1 MRCLTILMIFPIS
14 VTEPSHNI
22 KLLRVGGEE
31 TFCSRKLCVRTP
43 PLPLDWT
50 YTGLTHAGSTNAT
63 LDNAGKGLIIMC
75 PMINMRIECVVVSVL
90 RVRIKYIINIIS
102 VAFVWANKNIQCYR
116 LIISNL
122 FSAGTV
128 YKDDGLKYLKWS

>member
-1 MRCLTILMIFPIS
+1 MRCLTILMLFPIS

-22 KLLRVGGEE
+22 KLLRVSGEE

-90 RVRIKYIINIIS
+90 RVRIKSKNPRKKYFIYFIYTGWPLLALGYFS
-102 VAFVWANKNIQCYR
+102 YVPCRDFVI
-116 LIISNL
+116 
-122 FSAGTV
+122 
-128 YKDDGLKYLKWS
+128 